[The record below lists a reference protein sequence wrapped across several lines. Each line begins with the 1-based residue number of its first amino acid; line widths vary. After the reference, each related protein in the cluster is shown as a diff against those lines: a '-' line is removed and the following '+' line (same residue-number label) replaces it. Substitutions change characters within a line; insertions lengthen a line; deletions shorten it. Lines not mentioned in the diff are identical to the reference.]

1 MRRALYASSGLHFA
15 VLIWALIG
23 GSLFSDTEEEPFE
36 LTGVTLIS
44 AQEFDAMFETV
55 VAMPAVVEQPVLPT
69 APAPDVTE
77 PTPTT
82 PEAAA
87 PESTPPEATPEPPVE
102 MQPDMSALTTPLPD
116 TEVQSEVAAL
126 PSPPA
131 QDVSAPPSDT
141 PAPSEAP
148 RVAPQPAPAPP
159 PEADI
164 APEVV
169 TRPEPSET
177 PSPVP
182 DTPPTAPE
190 EATTEI
196 VTEAETPAA
205 ALAPVT
211 SFRPPAR
218 PIRTVAEA
226 PTPDSPPE
234 VEDRDPMADAIAAA
248 VAEVATEAPP
258 APATPAGPPLS
269 AGQRDG
275 LRLAVQQCWNVGSL
289 SSEALQTVVT
299 ISVQMSR
306 DGTPETGSIRMIES
320 RGGSDAAARQ
330 AFEAA
335 RRAVIRCGASGYDLP
350 EESYDHWRELEI
362 TFNPEE
368 MRLR

>member
-23 GSLFSDTEEEPFE
+23 GNLFNDTEEEPFE

-55 VAMPAVVEQPVLPT
+55 VPVPAVAEQPAMPVPPAPTQPDPT
-69 APAPDVTE
+69 PPAPEDAAPAISQ
-77 PTPTT
+77 
-82 PEAAA
+82 PEAV
-87 PESTPPEATPEPPVE
+87 PEPPTE
-102 MQPDMSALTTPLPD
+102 TQPDMSALAPLPD
-116 TEVQSEVAAL
+116 TEVQAEVAAL

-131 QDVSAPPSDT
+131 QDVAAPPSDT
-141 PAPSEAP
+141 PAPNEAP
-148 RVAPQPAPAPP
+148 RVAPLPAPAPP
-159 PEADI
+159 PEAEI
-164 APEVV
+164 APEIV

-190 EATTEI
+190 ESTTEI

-205 ALAPVT
+205 ALAPVS

-234 VEDRDPMADAIAAA
+234 VEDRDPLADAIAAA
-248 VAEVATEAPP
+248 VAEATTEAPP

-299 ISVQMSR
+299 ISVQMAR
-306 DGTPETGSIRMIES
+306 DGRPETGSIRMIES

-350 EESYDHWRELEI
+350 EESYDHWRVLEI

>member
-1 MRRALYASSGLHFA
+1 MRRALYASSGLHFG

-55 VAMPAVVEQPVLPT
+55 VATPAVVEQPSLPT
-69 APAPDVTE
+69 PPVPDITE
-77 PTPTT
+77 PTPPT

-87 PESTPPEATPEPPVE
+87 PVVTPPEATPEPPTE
-102 MQPDMSALTTPLPD
+102 TQPDMSTFAPLPD

-131 QDVSAPPSDT
+131 QDVTAPPSDT

-148 RVAPQPAPAPP
+148 RVAPLPAPAPP
-159 PEADI
+159 PEAEI

-177 PSPVP
+177 PTPVP

-226 PTPDSPPE
+226 PVPDEPPA
-234 VEDRDPMADAIAAA
+234 VEERDPLADAIAAA
-248 VAEVATEAPP
+248 VAEAATETPP
-258 APATPAGPPLS
+258 APASPSGPPLS

-306 DGTPETGSIRMIES
+306 DGRPETGSIRMIES

-330 AFEAA
+330 AYEAA
-335 RRAVIRCGASGYDLP
+335 RRAVIRCGANGYDLP

>member
-1 MRRALYASSGLHFA
+1 MRRALYASSGLHFG

-55 VAMPAVVEQPVLPT
+55 VATPAVVEQPSLPT
-69 APAPDVTE
+69 PPVPDITE
-77 PTPTT
+77 PTPPT

-87 PESTPPEATPEPPVE
+87 PVVTPPEATPEPPTE
-102 MQPDMSALTTPLPD
+102 TQPDMSTFAPLPD
-116 TEVQSEVAAL
+116 TEVQAEVAAL

-131 QDVSAPPSDT
+131 QDVTAPPSDT

-148 RVAPQPAPAPP
+148 RVAPLPAPAPP
-159 PEADI
+159 PEAEI

-177 PSPVP
+177 PAPVP

-226 PTPDSPPE
+226 PTPDTPPAIE
-234 VEDRDPMADAIAAA
+234 ERDPLADAIAAA
-248 VAEVATEAPP
+248 VAEAASEAPP
-258 APATPAGPPLS
+258 APVTPAGPPLS

-275 LRLAVQQCWNVGSL
+275 LRLAIGQCWNLGTV
-289 SSEALQTVVT
+289 SSEAMRTTVVVGF
-299 ISVQMSR
+299 SLSQEGVP
-306 DGTPETGSIRMIES
+306 DTGSIRLVEIIE
-320 RGGSDAAARQ
+320 GTEAGADL

-335 RRAVIRCGASGYDLP
+335 RRAIIRCGRNGYDLP
-350 EESYDHWRELEI
+350 QESYDHWRNIEAV
-362 TFNPEE
+362 FNPDG
-368 MRLR
+368 MRMR